1 MVIIPLPHR
10 HQVKEGEGRITIF
23 ITTITI
29 IMMMVMFIIMLIV
42 TSRLKIGRG
51 REDAGSCRLLM
62 RGQLGGSG
70 HLTIQCNVQSYRCDI
85 AVHCAVASIHALH
98 CQQVFSCEQHIS
110 TKHRVVHTVP
120 LTAVHQYSA
129 RGKGV
134 GAMCTLCLNASQV
147 YIFCQE

>member
-1 MVIIPLPHR
+1 MVIIPLPHC
-10 HQVKEGEGRITIF
+10 HQVEEGEGRTTMI
-23 ITTITI
+23 ITTII
-29 IMMMVMFIIMLIV
+29 IIIIIIMLIV
-42 TSRLKIGRG
+42 TIRLKIGRG

-129 RGKGV
+129 VQCSDARGWEQCVKCV
-134 GAMCTLCLNASQV
+134 LMLPK
-147 YIFCQE
+147 